1 MTFHFLNRHKQNI
14 LYGIL
19 LALLLFVLKWLELR
33 LLIIRHSF
41 EIYAGVIAVMFTALG
56 IWLALKLAK
65 PKLQTTVIEKEVYI
79 KPDANFVLNE
89 NALNQLNL
97 SRRELEV
104 LQHMATGLSN
114 QEIADQLFVSLNTI
128 KTHSGRLF
136 EKLEVKRRT
145 QAIEKAKRMSLIP

>member
-14 LYGIL
+14 LYGVL

-41 EIYAGVIAVMFTALG
+41 EIYAGIIAVMFTALG

-65 PKLQTTVIEKEVYI
+65 PTVQTTVIEKEVYI

-89 NALNQLNL
+89 N
-97 SRRELEV
+97 
-104 LQHMATGLSN
+104 
-114 QEIADQLFVSLNTI
+114 ADQLFVSLNTI